1 MAGIFTVD
9 HERDLIE
16 RLIRK
21 EQAAVTEL
29 YDRYS
34 AALYGVVLRIVGEE
48 EIAQDK
54 VQEIFVKIWHRIDQ
68 YDSSKGRLYTWLIN
82 IARNHAIDYT
92 RSKEFKSAGK
102 IQNTENFVRMM
113 DASGSSSLDTDSIG
127 LQKIV
132 SGLDPD
138 LRLIIDYLYFQG
150 YTQAE
155 LAEEKGIP
163 LGTVKTRL
171 KIAIRELR
179 KMMG

>member
-1 MAGIFTVD
+1 MK
-9 HERDLIE
+9 R
-16 RLIRK
+16 R
-21 EQAAVTEL
+21 EQAAMTEL

-34 AALYGVVLRIVGEE
+34 AAIYGVILRIVVDEAVG
-48 EIAQDK
+48 QDK
-54 VQEIFVKIWHRIDQ
+54 LQEVFIKIWKKIEQFDAE
-68 YDSSKGRLYTWLIN
+68 KGRLFTWLIN

-92 RSKEFKSAGK
+92 RSKEYQSVGK
-102 IQNTENFVRMM
+102 VQKPENFVNVVDRRESTTMSV
-113 DASGSSSLDTDSIG
+113 DHIG
-127 LQKIV
+127 LEKVI

-179 KMMG
+179 KLLN

>member
-1 MAGIFTVD
+1 MGGTFTIDDEHDLVD
-9 HERDLIE
+9 
-16 RLIRK
+16 RLIRR
-21 EQAAVTEL
+21 EQPAITEL

-34 AALYGVVLRIVGEE
+34 AALYGVVLRIVVDE

-54 VQEIFVKIWHRIDQ
+54 LQEIFVKIWHRIGQ
-68 YDSSKGRLYTWLIN
+68 YDASKGRLFTWMIN

-102 IQNTENFVRMM
+102 IQNPDDFVRMM
-113 DASGSSSLDTDSIG
+113 DARGSSSMDTDSIG
-127 LQKIV
+127 LSKIV
-132 SGLDPD
+132 SGLAPD
-138 LRLIIDYLYFQG
+138 LRLVIDYLYFQG

-179 KMMG
+179 KLMG